1 MNATPAFAHLDPE
14 VGGLAAQPAAERIG
28 FIRADRWI
36 GFPRAE
42 LGVNLLRDLIDH
54 PSCARMPCLLIHGD
68 SGMGKTKIVE
78 RFRRDF
84 PDDFDTQ
91 AGRAQRPV
99 LIMEMPPGPS
109 EQRFYRQ
116 MLAVLNAPQ
125 HGYERLDVLEQ
136 IALRL
141 LHAINPRM
149 LIIDEVHNLVAGTPR
164 EQRRTLNLLK
174 FLANQL
180 RIPLV
185 CLGTDD
191 ALRAMQSDPQIASRF
206 EPFHLPRWR
215 ADVAFRSLLA
225 TLETV
230 LPLRKPSNLEQKSMV
245 ECILGHSRG
254 ITGNVVRLLTR
265 AAVEAILNGQERIEA
280 TALERGLRPPSME
293 RKHSM
298 L

>member
-1 MNATPAFAHLDPE
+1 MNATPAFAHLDSE
-14 VGGLAAQPAAERIG
+14 VGGLAAQPAAERIR

-42 LGVNLLRDLIDH
+42 LGVNLLRGLIDH

-84 PDDFDTQ
+84 PDDFDIQ

-280 TALERGLRPPSME
+280 TALERGLQPPSIE